1 MTNFGLRIPLS
12 LLILAAVLVSAKPG
26 APDAQASE
34 TDDDSSGA
42 PPISENVNLVVLHPT
57 VRNRKGEFISGLNQT
72 NFQVLENGIQQKISF
87 FSHQDVPVA
96 AGLIV
101 DSSGS
106 MGPKRAAVIAGA
118 EEFAR
123 RSNAGDQIFVLDFN
137 EHVYSGMPGGEMF
150 SAKPADLEQA
160 ILAAPP
166 SGRTALYDAIA
177 AGYQRLQQSKL
188 DKQVLLVISDGGDNA
203 SHLPFES
210 VLKRA
215 DRSNVIV
222 YAIGIYGEDDPDSHP
237 GVLKRIARAT
247 GGEAYFP
254 SKISEVK
261 AVCGGIAADI
271 RNQYTVAYSPSD
283 QEMDGK
289 YRAIRVLAKGSNGH
303 KLIVRAR
310 AGYVAAGAGM
320 R

>member
-1 MTNFGLRIPLS
+1 VTNVCSKILLS
-12 LLILAAVLVSAKPG
+12 LLVLAALLASAKPG
-26 APDAQASE
+26 APGPQTPNADE
-34 TDDDSSGA
+34 SSGA
-42 PPISENVNLVVLHPT
+42 PPISDNVNLVVLHPT
-57 VRNRKGEFISGLNQT
+57 VRNRKGEFISGLKQT
-72 NFQVLENGIQQKISF
+72 NFQVLENGAAQKITF
-87 FSHQDVPVA
+87 FSHQDMPVA

-106 MGPKRAAVIAGA
+106 MGPKRAAVTAGA

-123 RSNAGDQIFVLDFN
+123 RSNPGDQIFVLDFN
-137 EHVYSGMPGGEMF
+137 EHIYSGMPGAEMF

-177 AGYQRLQQSKL
+177 AGYERLQHSKL
-188 DKQVLLVISDGGDNA
+188 DKQVLLVITDGGDNA
-203 SHLPFES
+203 SHLTFET

-215 DRSNVIV
+215 ERSNVIV
-222 YAIGIYGEDDPDSHP
+222 YAIGIYDENDPDRDP

-247 GGEAYFP
+247 GGAAYFP
-254 SKISEVK
+254 GEISEVQ
-261 AVCGGIAADI
+261 AVCGGIATDI
-271 RNQYTVAYSPSD
+271 RNQYTIAYSPSD

-289 YRAIRVLAKGSNGH
+289 YHAIRVQATGPTGH
-303 KLIVRAR
+303 KLLVRAR
-310 AGYVAAGAGM
+310 AGYIAAPAGAT